1 MVQKFYVNNHPYI
14 YQIHLEE
21 KNFYIKEVNMDKF
34 KYYVKNKN
42 SLKNIQ
48 KDI

>member
-14 YQIHLEE
+14 YQIQLEE
-21 KNFYIKEVNMDKF
+21 KNFYIKEVYIDKF